1 MNRLQSGPRRRLGK
15 LLRIKNPKSPEE
27 DGIQSRRQFPFRRLR
42 LRIHVRRL
50 LRRHRGVQEGRH
62 LPPDAKARKRK
73 VRVRLLRF

>member
-42 LRIHVRRL
+42 HRIHVRL
-50 LRRHRGVQEGRH
+50 HRGVQEGRH

>member
-42 LRIHVRRL
+42 LRIHVRR
-50 LRRHRGVQEGRH
+50 HRGVQEGRH

>member
-15 LLRIKNPKSPEE
+15 LLRIKNPKSPLE
-27 DGIQSRRQFPFRRLR
+27 DGIQSR